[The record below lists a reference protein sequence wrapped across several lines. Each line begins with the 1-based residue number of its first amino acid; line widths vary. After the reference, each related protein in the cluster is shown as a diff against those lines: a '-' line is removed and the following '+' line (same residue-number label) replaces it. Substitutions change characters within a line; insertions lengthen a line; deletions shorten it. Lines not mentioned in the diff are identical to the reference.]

1 MLLVFLLLADLARD
15 PSEWHARG
23 MAHIASGEFGE
34 ARVCFNRAIESDP
47 RSPALRINLGN
58 VLVKLGRR
66 AEAIKQFHAALSS
79 DPQQISALFNLA
91 TVYLDDGKPERAL
104 PLLARAMGLR
114 PQDDEIQKQHLLA
127 LVRAGNPARVGRAL
141 EALGVAKCSLAMGI
155 GKELAVRH
163 HFSIALDTG
172 KSY

>member
-1 MLLVFLLLADLARD
+1 MLVVFLLLADLARD

-66 AEAIKQFHAALSS
+66 AEAGEQYRQVLSQWKKADPALL
-79 DPQQISALFNLA
+79 PYVQQA
-91 TVYLDDGKPERAL
+91 ER
-104 PLLARAMGLR
+104 GL
-114 PQDDEIQKQHLLA
+114 
-127 LVRAGNPARVGRAL
+127 ARVGHA
-141 EALGVAKCSLAMGI
+141 G
-155 GKELAVRH
+155 
-163 HFSIALDTG
+163 
-172 KSY
+172 